1 MELLFAGLAALA
13 DPGLLALL
21 FAATLG
27 GVIIGALPGLNAT
40 TGAALLLPFTITM
53 EPVPAIAILT
63 TIYCAATFAGAITA
77 ILINTPGTSASA
89 TTCLDGYPLAQ
100 RGEAGRALGMA
111 TVSSTIGGIISIVC
125 LMLAAP
131 LMARMA
137 YNFAPPEYFALTV
150 FGISMLA
157 TIGDG
162 TPLKNIITGAL
173 GILLATVGKDLL
185 TTVERFTFGFNELS
199 EGIGFVPVMI
209 GIFGISELLVQAE
222 RLNVE
227 RKQVFMK
234 AIRLPSRADYRKV
247 WRTILRSSGIGTF
260 IGILPAEGAT
270 VASMIG
276 YNEARRWSRTPEEFG
291 KGAIEGIAGSE
302 AANNAATGG
311 AMVPTLALGIPGS
324 PTAAVILAGLMVH
337 GLQPGP
343 TMFTEQAEFAYAIF
357 WAMLFVNVMF
367 IFVGLFGA
375 KIFARVTFIPV
386 QILWPI
392 VFTFSVVGAYALDQS
407 MLDVYI
413 ALASGVIGYFMRR
426 FGYSVVPL
434 AIGLILGGMLEK
446 RLGQSLIM
454 LDDQWWL
461 MFTRPLTL
469 LFFVLTVLAL
479 FGPLLWRRLFTQ
491 RDPMV
496 STGE

>member
-1 MELLFAGLAALA
+1 
-13 DPGLLALL
+13 
-21 FAATLG
+21 
-27 GVIIGALPGLNAT
+27 
-40 TGAALLLPFTITM
+40 
-53 EPVPAIAILT
+53 
-63 TIYCAATFAGAITA
+63 
-77 ILINTPGTSASA
+77 
-89 TTCLDGYPLAQ
+89 
-100 RGEAGRALGMA
+100 MA
-111 TVSSTIGGIISIVC
+111 TVSSTIGGILSVVC

-131 LMARMA
+131 LLARMA

-162 TPLKNIITGAL
+162 TPMRNIIAGAL

-222 RLNVE
+222 RLQVE
-227 RKQVFMK
+227 RKQIFMK
-234 AIRLPSRADYRKV
+234 AIKLPSRDDYRKV
-247 WRTILRSSGIGTF
+247 WKTILRSSGIGTF

-276 YNEARRWSRTPEEFG
+276 YNEARRWSKTPEEFG

-302 AANNAATGG
+302 AANNSATGG

-357 WAMLFVNVMF
+357 WAMLLVNVMF

-375 KIFARVTFIPV
+375 KLFARVTFVPV
-386 QILWPI
+386 QVLWPI
-392 VFTFSVVGAYALDQS
+392 VFTFSIVGAYALDQS
-407 MLDVYI
+407 MLDVFI
-413 ALASGVIGYFMRR
+413 ALVSGVIGYFMRR

-461 MFTRPLTL
+461 MFTRPLSL
-469 LFFVLTVLAL
+469 LFFVLTALAL
-479 FGPLLWRRLFTQ
+479 FGPYFWRLFTQ
-491 RDPMV
+491 RDPME